1 MELRPYQA
9 DAYNAL
15 LDWWKVHER
24 HGENPLIVLP
34 TGGGKTIVFCK
45 VIESFIKQY
54 DGVRILVLAHRKEL
68 ISQAEEKLL
77 TVWPGAPVAV
87 YAASLGRRELNTIT
101 IASRDTVVNA
111 LDDIGAFDLIIV
123 DEAHNIAPGEN
134 TRYQLIIK
142 SLTDRNP
149 HLHVIGFSATPYRT
163 GQGFIYGQDQLFAD
177 IAYEAKIK
185 PLIDA
190 GYLCKVTA
198 KAVDHDAVADTS
210 SVSVSRGDFS
220 TGQLNE
226 VVTDEGLIAAAVSEW
241 KRLAYDQGRR
251 ATVFF
256 CVSVLHAKL
265 VSEELAELGYDVP
278 VIHGGTSPL
287 QRDMITADFSA
298 GKYIG
303 AANVGI
309 YTEGTDIPRIDC
321 IALLRP
327 TKSLGLYMQMVGRG
341 LRNHEDKKNTLVLDF
356 GGNIERFGPID
367 TARPESRK
375 RKKDERT
382 KVCPQCDEVV
392 GIFKR
397 KCPCGHEF
405 EPPAFK
411 LCEGCGTEN
420 PTAAAKCIACGKP
433 FVNHDKQAANG
444 GILSDEER
452 IKTFPVEEV
461 YCRAMVSKQN
471 NPYLKVIYRSS
482 LFEHFNENL
491 MLGHPGRIGDKAAA
505 RWRQLVKP
513 EVPMPAEPEEAAEW
527 AKAWPIFKPV
537 ASIDIDL
544 ASKYKDIVNVTYG
557 VQE

>member
-1 MELRPYQA
+1 MKLRPYQDEA
-9 DAYNAL
+9 ITAL
-15 LDWWKVHER
+15 VNWWAVDKR

-34 TGGGKTIVFCK
+34 TGAGKTIVFCK
-45 VIESFIKQY
+45 VIESFINNY
-54 DGVRILVLAHRKEL
+54 SGVRILVLAHRKEL
-68 ISQAEEKLL
+68 ISQAEIKLK
-77 TVWPGAPVAV
+77 TVWPGAPVGV
-87 YAASLGRRELNTIT
+87 YAASLGRRELNTVT
-101 IASRDTVVNA
+101 IASRDTIVNA
-111 LDDIGAFDLIIV
+111 LDDLGAFDIVIV
-123 DEAHNIAPGEN
+123 DEAHNIAPGEK
-134 TRYQLIIK
+134 TRYRLIIDA
-142 SLTDRNP
+142 LTDRNP

-163 GQGFIYGQDQLFAD
+163 GQGVIYGEGQLFAA

-185 PLIDA
+185 PLIDD

-198 KAVDHDAVADTS
+198 KAVDHTAVADTTG
-210 SVSVSRGDFS
+210 VAMARGDFS
-220 TGQLNE
+220 QGQLND
-226 VVTDEGLIAAAVSEW
+226 VVTDENLISAALNEW
-241 KRLAYDQGRR
+241 EKLAYNQGRR

-265 VSEELAELGYDVP
+265 VSAELHERGYDVP
-278 VIHGGTSPL
+278 VVHGGTSDIE
-287 QRDMITADFSA
+287 RDMITADFNA
-298 GKYIG
+298 GKLIG
-303 AANVGI
+303 VANVGI

-327 TKSLGLYMQMVGRG
+327 TRALGLYMQMVGRG
-341 LRNHEDKKNTLVLDF
+341 LRPHESKNNTLVLDF

-367 TARPESRK
+367 TAQPESRK
-375 RKKDERT
+375 KKKDDRVKT
-382 KVCPQCDEVV
+382 CPNCQDIV

-397 KCPCGHEF
+397 KCACGYEF
-405 EPPAFK
+405 EPPVFK
-411 LCEGCGTEN
+411 LCEKCGAEN
-420 PTAAAKCIACGKP
+420 PTSAAKCIACDALFITHEKT
-433 FVNHDKQAANG
+433 AANG